1 MTNEEIIN
9 FLAKELVDNYI
20 FGERSDNPCEYY
32 HYKKGDCDTDEDCR
46 TCLIEYLRNKK
57 PTLTE
62 DERVILRNIPTKY
75 WQKICRDNYG
85 VLEIRGENEE
95 IDFHTDNI
103 SDFDEYNHLFQFIK
117 ERRRI

>member
-1 MTNEEIIN
+1 MTNAEKFLKDGVSGIKPLLDKCREIGAI
-9 FLAKELVDNYI
+9 DS
-20 FGERSDNPCEYY
+20 GREYRI
-32 HYKKGDCDTDEDCR
+32 DQM
-46 TCLIEYLRNKK
+46 LREQAK

-75 WQKICRDNYG
+75 WQKIRRDNYG
-85 VLEIRGENEE
+85 VLEINGEYEE
-95 IDFHTDNI
+95 LDLHTDNV

>member
-1 MTNEEIIN
+1 MTNAEKYLKGGVDER
-9 FLAKELVDNYI
+9 ELFEKICLVFYDGGY
-20 FGERSDNPCEYY
+20 SDFDVLKLEKFFNEQA
-32 HYKKGDCDTDEDCR
+32 
-46 TCLIEYLRNKK
+46 K

-85 VLEIRGENEE
+85 VLEIRGKDEE
-95 IDFHTDNI
+95 RDNI

>member
-1 MTNEEIIN
+1 MTNSEKYLKEGVNIDELTFKFDDWHFKNSDVIGYGEALFR
-9 FLAKELVDNYI
+9 FLQAEV
-20 FGERSDNPCEYY
+20 
-32 HYKKGDCDTDEDCR
+32 
-46 TCLIEYLRNKK
+46 K

-85 VLEIRGENEE
+85 VLEIRGEDEE
-95 IDFHTDNI
+95 IDLHTDNI